1 MAYGIYDFEV
11 EQGTTFGADLTVK
24 DEDGNI
30 RDLTTYTAR
39 LYIKTHRG
47 EATPT
52 DIWNSGQEIT
62 MQSVSPNIRI
72 TVGASATAGY
82 LSGVYEYDLEIEQN
96 NVVEK
101 VLVGKIKVL
110 GEVSR

>member
-24 DEDGNI
+24 DENGDI

-52 DIWNSGQEIT
+52 DIWNSEQEIT

-72 TVGASATAGY
+72 TVGASATEGY